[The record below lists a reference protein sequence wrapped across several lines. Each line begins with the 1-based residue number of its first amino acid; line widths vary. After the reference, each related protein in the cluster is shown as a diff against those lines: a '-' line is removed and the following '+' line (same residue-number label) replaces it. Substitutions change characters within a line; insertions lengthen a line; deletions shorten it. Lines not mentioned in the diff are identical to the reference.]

1 MIKLLYL
8 APLIMCGLWYW
19 YLQQHG
25 WSIRQG
31 KQGFGYIIG
40 FNLAIA
46 ISLWII
52 MLLTQH

>member
-1 MIKLLYL
+1 MIKLLFL
-8 APLIMCGLWYW
+8 LPLLMCALWYW

-31 KQGFGYIIG
+31 WKGFSYIIS
-40 FNLAIA
+40 FNLVIA
-46 ISLWII
+46 LSLWLI